1 MRALLAVALTTFL
14 LAGCDSLGTDSEV
27 NPGPNVQAATP
38 QDSKS
43 PNYRPEGGDV
53 FNFDAAAQDTTLL
66 RAGFPHYRPEGGDV

>member
-1 MRALLAVALTTFL
+1 MRALLAVALATFL
-14 LAGCDSLGTDSEV
+14 LTGCDSLGTEAAVDY
-27 NPGPNVQAATP
+27 GQDTQAAAP

-66 RAGFPHYRPEGGDV
+66 RAGSSKYRPEGGDV